1 LRRITLLISLFLL
14 PTLLFSKNYCIYI
27 DSVHINTNN
36 YSKIYSTLED
46 LAYPSIKIEG
56 ETISIY
62 SGKFKHKIDARK
74 LLSLTKSRYRNAKV
88 ASCENTTRYTGE
100 KLFIKSHAT
109 MKKSTNIESKQK
121 TSTSSYYCL
130 NVFETSLQNS
140 SKQKSRIQ
148 YILNR
153 LPDTSTKIKDNKFII
168 YSGKFHTKESAKA
181 VQNILKHEFIDT
193 KIENYKIIPNKVN
206 KVDKENE
213 IVYSDNIIEIEKFT
227 ISSLDER
234 GYISKDIASSSNSNL
249 KESIKKSDIQHALDI
264 QKEEYFN
271 GLYLKTNLA
280 YDMLNSDTAY
290 DVRFEFDIFNQGYYE
305 NKKRNEK
312 DKIDNEIIFFRA
324 MKNIEVLQ
332 KEQELLKIKKYQNAV
347 NVSALLLKLRI
358 AEGDLYS
365 AKEKLDNG
373 LLTDYTY
380 EEYRLAIQKIK
391 DDLLLFKN
399 MTLLK
404 IPNNL
409 WILFNQIE
417 YIKLIDENQLLNTL
431 EAQSVDLILAKSLQA
446 KQPLT
451 EEWSDRL
458 RVNIY
463 AGQRKMYLAQE
474 QTLIGV
480 EAKIPLSNFSKTKEL
495 ATMQNNIMSTQ
506 MRLQHK
512 QSIERLKDAIATFK
526 YKQQKLKT
534 YAYELSILKK
544 HLRNLEIIKN
554 SKFASYANISF
565 GSQQRTINNYLNKYT
580 QIQQDRI
587 ETYKELINIMYLIHS
602 NNLKDILKY
611 AVSR

>member
-1 LRRITLLISLFLL
+1 MSSLILL
-14 PTLLFSKNYCIYI
+14 PTLLFSKNYCMYI
-27 DSVHINTNN
+27 DTFNSNTNN
-36 YSKIYSTLED
+36 YSKIYSILGD
-46 LAYPSIKIEG
+46 IAYPSVKIKNK
-56 ETISIY
+56 TISIY
-62 SGKFKHKIDARK
+62 SGRFRHKEDASK
-74 LLSLTKSRYRNAKV
+74 LLQLTKSRYKNAKV
-88 ASCENTTRYTGE
+88 VSCENTTRYTGK
-100 KLFIKSHAT
+100 KLFKSNFKTLEMSAN
-109 MKKSTNIESKQK
+109 KEPKQK
-121 TSTSSYYCL
+121 ATTSSYYCL
-130 NVFETSLQNS
+130 NIFETSLKNS
-140 SKQKSRIQ
+140 LKQKSRIQ

-181 VQNILKHEFIDT
+181 VQNILKHEFVNT
-193 KIENYKIIPNKVN
+193 KIENHQIILSRVN
-206 KVDKENE
+206 KADKKNA
-213 IVYSDNIIEIEKFT
+213 IIYSDDVIETDIFT
-227 ISSLDER
+227 LASLDEK
-234 GYISKDIASSSNSNL
+234 GFISEDIASSSNSNS
-249 KESIKKSDIQHALDI
+249 KRSIEKSDIQHALDI

-312 DKIDNEIIFFRA
+312 DKIDNEILFFRA

-347 NVSALLLKLRI
+347 NVSALLLKLRL
-358 AEGDLYS
+358 AESDYYS
-365 AKEKLDNG
+365 AKEKLNNG
-373 LLTDYTY
+373 LLTEYTF
-380 EEYRLAIQKIK
+380 EEYKLSIQKIK

-409 WILFNQIE
+409 WVLFNQIE
-417 YIKLIDENQLLNTL
+417 YIKLIDQNKLLETL
-431 EAQSVDLILAKSLQA
+431 ETQSIDLILAKSLQE

-474 QTLIGV
+474 QTLVGV
-480 EAKIPLSNFSKTKEL
+480 EAKIPLSSFSKTKEL
-495 ATMQNNIMSTQ
+495 ATIQNNIMSTQ
-506 MRLQHK
+506 MRLQHN
-512 QSIERLKDAIATFK
+512 QSMERLKDAVANFK

-534 YAYELSILKK
+534 YAYELSMLKK
-544 HLRNLEIIKN
+544 HLKNLEIINN
-554 SKFASYANISF
+554 SKFASYANLSF
-565 GSQQRTINNYLNKYT
+565 DSQQSAVNNYLNKYT

-602 NNLKDILKY
+602 NNLKDILSY
-611 AVSR
+611 SVSR